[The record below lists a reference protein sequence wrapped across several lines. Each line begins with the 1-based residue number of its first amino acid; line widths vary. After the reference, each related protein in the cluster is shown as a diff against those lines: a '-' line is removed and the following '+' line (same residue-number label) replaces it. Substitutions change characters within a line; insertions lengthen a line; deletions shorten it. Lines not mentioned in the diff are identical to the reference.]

1 MPEEEFHTASSVEV
15 PVPVTGFVSLVW
27 KVLVTHDVEA
37 KVFEAYANVGKVPE
51 EYPNV
56 SKVLVAYAN
65 DGKVPV
71 AYA

>member
-37 KVFEAYANVGKVPE
+37 KVFEAYANVGKVP
-51 EYPNV
+51 
-56 SKVLVAYAN
+56 VAYA
-65 DGKVPV
+65 
-71 AYA
+71 